1 MLIDNAHNLSL
12 RGLWKKKQAI
22 SNYQIPMKA
31 KQGGD
36 PSGLLQKLHF

>member
-22 SNYQIPMKA
+22 SNYQIPMK
-31 KQGGD
+31 GD
-36 PSGLLQKLHF
+36 PSGLLQKLRF